1 MKVDKILLSYAGAE
15 FLFLAGGIILLV
27 ASLLF
32 DRQVHHSTPTL
43 ANAPDIILL
52 GMLPFKGLF
61 SQLKIKSCYELKKK
75 IKKLQLAS

>member
-15 FLFLAGGIILLV
+15 LLFIAGGTILLV

-32 DRQVHHSTPTL
+32 DRQVHSTPTL
-43 ANAPDIILL
+43 ANAPDTILL

-61 SQLKIKSCYELKKK
+61 LQLKIKFML
-75 IKKLQLAS
+75 

>member
-15 FLFLAGGIILLV
+15 LLFLAGGIILLV

-32 DRQVHHSTPTL
+32 DRQVHSTPTL
-43 ANAPDIILL
+43 ANAPDTILL

-61 SQLKIKSCYELKKK
+61 LQLKIKLCYELKTK
-75 IKKLQLAS
+75 IMQPAS